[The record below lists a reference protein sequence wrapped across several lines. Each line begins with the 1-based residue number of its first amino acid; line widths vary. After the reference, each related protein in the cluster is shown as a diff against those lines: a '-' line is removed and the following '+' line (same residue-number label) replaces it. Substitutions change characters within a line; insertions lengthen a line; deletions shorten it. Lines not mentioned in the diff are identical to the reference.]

1 MAGPSLFA
9 AVMPLWRVVSVL
21 LAVPFAWSAVAK
33 AIALDPTRRDFAE
46 LGIRRP
52 DVVVPLV
59 CVAEALTALLLVLK
73 PRAGAMVALLLLT
86 AFSGVLVS
94 VIQSGR
100 EVRCACFGAVS
111 RRPVDLRDLVR
122 NGALA
127 AVAVTLV
134 LAT

>member
-1 MAGPSLFA
+1 
-9 AVMPLWRVVSVL
+9 MPLWRVVGIL

-33 AIALDPTRRDFAE
+33 AIALDATRRDFAE
-46 LGIRRP
+46 LGVRRP

-59 CVAEALTALLLVLK
+59 CVAEAVTAFLLVLR
-73 PRAGAMVALLLLT
+73 PRAGAMVALFLLT

-94 VIQSGR
+94 VIRSGR

-111 RRPVDLRDLVR
+111 RRPVDVRDLVR

-127 AVAVTLV
+127 AFAVTLM